1 MANVMEQALLL
12 PSDMADLR
20 SIRKHE
26 VFFGLKRDLTMV
38 SPSPN
43 TLSFFSFFYLKKKNL
58 FKTLPFSFFL
68 LFNYVSFLNRLLKPH
83 IGLRRC

>member
-26 VFFGLKRDLTMV
+26 VFFGLKKDLTMV

-43 TLSFFSFFYLKKKNL
+43 TLSFFSFFYFKKKKIFSKL
-58 FKTLPFSFFL
+58 FPFLSFF
-68 LFNYVSFLNRLLKPH
+68 FLIMFLSLTGCSSH
-83 IGLRRC
+83 I